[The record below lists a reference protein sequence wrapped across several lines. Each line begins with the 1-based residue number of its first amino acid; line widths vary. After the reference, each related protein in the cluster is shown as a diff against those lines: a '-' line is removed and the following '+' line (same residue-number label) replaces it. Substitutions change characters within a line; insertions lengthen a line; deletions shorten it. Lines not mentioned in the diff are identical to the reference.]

1 MERVIIIA
9 KGKVQ
14 KVRYRSKVKEI
25 ADELGIVG
33 GAENLEDGSVRIVA
47 EGKKEK
53 LADFITR
60 IKIKNYLIDVQ
71 DVSVSFEEASGGFD
85 VFRKVISGTMYEVA
99 ERLDEAAGLL
109 ERLTGAVTSGNEK
122 IIGTIEQGNE
132 KIIGTIEQGNDKI
145 IGTIEQG
152 NEKIIGTIE
161 QGNDKIIGTI
171 EQGNDK
177 IIGTIEQGND
187 KIIGTIEQ
195 GNEKITST
203 IEQGNEKLA
212 GKQDQTIEIL
222 KSVKED
228 TDVMREDIGEI
239 KDALSII
246 TGIREETKELS
257 EKYDALGR
265 DVEEIKRMLKK

>member
-109 ERLTGAVTSGNEK
+109 ERLTGAVTSGN
-122 IIGTIEQGNE
+122 
-132 KIIGTIEQGNDKI
+132 
-145 IGTIEQG
+145 
-152 NEKIIGTIE
+152 
-161 QGNDKIIGTI
+161 DKIIGTI

-177 IIGTIEQGND
+177 IISTIEQGND
-187 KIIGTIEQ
+187 KIIG
-195 GNEKITST
+195 T

>member
-53 LADFITR
+53 LTDFISR

-71 DVSVSFEEASGGFD
+71 DVSVSFEEATGGFD
-85 VFRKVISGTMYEVA
+85 EFRKVISGTMYEVA

-109 ERLTGAVTSGNEK
+109 ERLTGAVTRGNEK

-132 KIIGTIEQGNDKI
+132 KIVG
-145 IGTIEQG
+145 
-152 NEKIIGTIE
+152 
-161 QGNDKIIGTI
+161 
-171 EQGNDK
+171 
-177 IIGTIEQGND
+177 
-187 KIIGTIEQ
+187 
-195 GNEKITST
+195 T

>member
-85 VFRKVISGTMYEVA
+85 EFRKVISGTMYEVA

-122 IIGTIEQGNE
+122 IT
-132 KIIGTIEQGNDKI
+132 
-145 IGTIEQG
+145 
-152 NEKIIGTIE
+152 GTIE

-187 KIIGTIEQ
+187 KII
-195 GNEKITST
+195 ST

>member
-53 LADFITR
+53 LADFISR

-71 DVSVSFEEASGGFD
+71 DVSVSFEEATGGFG

-122 IIGTIEQGNE
+122 IVG
-132 KIIGTIEQGNDKI
+132 
-145 IGTIEQG
+145 
-152 NEKIIGTIE
+152 
-161 QGNDKIIGTI
+161 
-171 EQGNDK
+171 
-177 IIGTIEQGND
+177 
-187 KIIGTIEQ
+187 
-195 GNEKITST
+195 T

-239 KDALSII
+239 KGALIII

>member
-53 LADFITR
+53 LADFISR

-71 DVSVSFEEASGGFD
+71 DVSVSFEEATGEFD

-122 IIGTIEQGNE
+122 ITG
-132 KIIGTIEQGNDKI
+132 
-145 IGTIEQG
+145 
-152 NEKIIGTIE
+152 
-161 QGNDKIIGTI
+161 
-171 EQGNDK
+171 
-177 IIGTIEQGND
+177 
-187 KIIGTIEQ
+187 
-195 GNEKITST
+195 T

-239 KDALSII
+239 KDALIII

>member
-85 VFRKVISGTMYEVA
+85 EFRKVISGTMYEVA

-122 IIGTIEQGNE
+122 IT
-132 KIIGTIEQGNDKI
+132 GTIEQGNDKI
-145 IGTIEQG
+145 IG
-152 NEKIIGTIE
+152 
-161 QGNDKIIGTI
+161 
-171 EQGNDK
+171 
-177 IIGTIEQGND
+177 
-187 KIIGTIEQ
+187 
-195 GNEKITST
+195 T

>member
-53 LADFITR
+53 LADFISR

-71 DVSVSFEEASGGFD
+71 DVSVSFEEATGEFD

-132 KIIGTIEQGNDKI
+132 K
-145 IGTIEQG
+145 
-152 NEKIIGTIE
+152 
-161 QGNDKIIGTI
+161 
-171 EQGNDK
+171 
-177 IIGTIEQGND
+177 
-187 KIIGTIEQ
+187 
-195 GNEKITST
+195 
-203 IEQGNEKLA
+203 LA

-239 KDALSII
+239 KDALIII
-246 TGIREETKELS
+246 T
-257 EKYDALGR
+257 
-265 DVEEIKRMLKK
+265 